1 MNRFGEGEKSRIILT
16 RLMNMATSLGVET
29 VTEGVETREQARFL
43 KEIGCTRLQG
53 YYYSRPLPFEEIEKM
68 IQTRTLPDFE
78 NPDEAV
84 YYGVIG
90 RIGLYDL
97 STVTTGSG
105 DELSGFLDTLPMA
118 IVESDGSYVR
128 TIRCNRS
135 YRSFIMEALDA
146 PKTTD
151 YPKNKMEG
159 DFCVTLLEAIGKCR
173 DEGSRTFIDESIP
186 KGSVHSMVRHVAV
199 NPVTGTYA
207 CLIVVLKYTPKP
219 YAQ

>member
-1 MNRFGEGEKSRIILT
+1 
-16 RLMNMATSLGVET
+16 
-29 VTEGVETREQARFL
+29 
-43 KEIGCTRLQG
+43 
-53 YYYSRPLPFEEIEKM
+53 
-68 IQTRTLPDFE
+68 
-78 NPDEAV
+78 
-84 YYGVIG
+84 
-90 RIGLYDL
+90 
-97 STVTTGSG
+97 
-105 DELSGFLDTLPMA
+105 
-118 IVESDGSYVR
+118 
-128 TIRCNRS
+128 
-135 YRSFIMEALDA
+135 MEALDA
-146 PKTTD
+146 LKTTD